1 VGVTEEVSE
10 TDPVEE
16 QLEEKLTLIDEVEEE
31 LADGLT
37 VGVMEEDSL
46 FEEVTE
52 EVRVTDP
59 LLDKLTV
66 MEAVGEL
73 VAVRDVLEPLVVEG
87 NGDDWGELLGVVL
100 FDGKAGREVDG
111 DKERETEEL

>member
-1 VGVTEEVSE
+1 MGVTEEVSE

-52 EVRVTDP
+52 EVRVADP

-73 VAVRDVLEPLVVEG
+73 VEG
-87 NGDDWGELLGVVL
+87 DGEGKELGVLL